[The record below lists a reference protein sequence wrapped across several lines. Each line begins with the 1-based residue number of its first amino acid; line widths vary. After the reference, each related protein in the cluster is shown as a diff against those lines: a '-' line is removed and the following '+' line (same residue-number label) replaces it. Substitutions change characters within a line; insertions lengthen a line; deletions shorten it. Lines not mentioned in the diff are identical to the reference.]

1 MEEKVRLI
9 AKEGNAFKNQ
19 ISGLKYKEI
28 ITYKNEVL
36 NWIEIELQD
45 GDLCGDFYS
54 DIEE

>member
-9 AKEGNAFKNQ
+9 AKKGNAFKNQ